1 MCDYRDFKGGM
12 QGKNATAIAEYR
24 PHFEEATQDRKASC
38 EMRSESQNFKIYK
51 ATRLLLLK

>member
-12 QGKNATAIAEYR
+12 RDKNARAIEEKG
-24 PHFEEATQDRKASC
+24 PFEDAMQDRTASC
-38 EMRSESQNFKIYK
+38 EMTSESQNFKIYK